1 MSTLLE
7 SITSMIDIFQ
17 QYSNNDK
24 EEETL
29 SKEELK
35 ELLEGELQ
43 AVLKNPNDQDI
54 AEVFMQML
62 DVDHDDKIDF
72 TEYLLMVLK
81 LAQAYYETSKKRRSQ
96 TKESGKRNEHD
107 YKGYE
112 ERREKVQR
120 RHRRRNSGTD
130 GKQENERSKS
140 PRGRGN
146 KRRGSSTISE
156 ESDTNRNSDTE
167 NKRHHHGSN
176 RRQRRGSNSSDR
188 KETRS
193 KKHREVKERNAGIYN
208 DGKDGQ
214 DWEVNYENCYY
225 KTEESNREQREG
237 RNHKT
242 KESHSESEASGGQAG
257 RRGTAAT
264 RHTSR
269 PEQSPDTA
277 GRTGSSRGQQSAQR
291 HADSTPGST
300 RTGSRGRGESPAG
313 QQSPDRARHIESRRG
328 RTREASASQSSDS
341 EGHSGAHA
349 GIGQGQTS
357 TTHRRAG
364 SSS

>member
-81 LAQAYYETSKKRRSQ
+81 LAQAYYETSQKRRSQ
-96 TKESGKRNEHD
+96 TKESGKRNKHD
-107 YKGYE
+107 YKGPE

-146 KRRGSSTISE
+146 KRQGSSTRCE
-156 ESDTNRNSDTE
+156 ESDTNRSSERE

-193 KKHREVKERNAGIYN
+193 KKHREVKERNYAGIYN

-214 DWEVNYENCYY
+214 DWEVSYENCYY
-225 KTEESNREQREG
+225 KTKKSNREQTEG
-237 RNHKT
+237 RNNT
-242 KESHSESEASGGQAG
+242 RKEYHNESEDSNSQAG

-264 RHTSR
+264 RHASR
-269 PEQSPDTA
+269 PEQSPDAA
-277 GRTGSSRGQQSAQR
+277 GRTGSIRGQQSAQR
-291 HADSTPGST
+291 HADSAPGST
-300 RTGSRGRGESPAG
+300 RTGSRRRGESPAG
-313 QQSPDRARHIESRRG
+313 QQSPTEPGTPIQEDIFNFF
-328 RTREASASQSSDS
+328 
-341 EGHSGAHA
+341 
-349 GIGQGQTS
+349 S
-357 TTHRRAG
+357 TNQNNSNQEHKEEQQVPQVL
-364 SSS
+364 